1 MSYDHNK
8 DISYQMNLYELD
20 IHHTTPGKCYA
31 QKQSTTDTN
40 TSYVHQVKNDDFSKY
55 LENDFAKFVGITSRQ
70 TCLLNDHFNMVSPH
84 NVNNSNPVT
93 SKMCD
98 SNKDNNLSKSILEHV
113 KQMQK
118 STNNNNNEDFITNF
132 DYLYSDASW
141 TKDEFTAKYCTS
153 SSEASPGDF
162 INSTKIRN
170 TSYSVGHEL
179 ICCKEYQ
186 LPSCQHDQHFNSTPA
201 QLYSPADY
209 SVMRTMDYPYIINN
223 EHQHYS
229 SEFVRT
235 SDIDFLN
242 CHNNL
247 HMDTRTN
254 TNDFV
259 STTGAINSDSH
270 KISEPKVNLSMT
282 FLNDHYSTP
291 SRITSTENIKSYNS
305 LSHSDVFESAWLDR
319 HNTIHSSTNWS
330 ADWTNNAESNSQT
343 NYQSYSLENNIPMS
357 FDSFRS
363 LDTSPYI
370 SARSVTCKD
379 DYSTTKSNEVVS
391 SSLNLPVNNN
401 HHYDLGPE
409 PCDEFNTSLSPQS
422 EPTKQCNI
430 VSNNNSDVTV
440 GNAYNLPSGAYFW
453 LYNSQCKGPKASPLL
468 NVTSTLVSNN
478 SAEDD
483 QAGLIENCTSN
494 NYQDDFV
501 SSSASP
507 RAIHSIVHYPISPI
521 SLPGYPLVVFED
533 PVQRRYDL
541 VHCSKLRRGDGN
553 DVTPN
558 LMRLRSMGEELAY
571 LNRNITAQGELIA
584 ANASTAFDQSDINLD
599 FKMIQDLSGSV
610 FNSKIVEQAKREKNK
625 LASKICRLKKKA
637 FHEANKI
644 KYLGLEIEY
653 NELASVIVRI
663 KELITKTLRDH
674 LPSKYFLHE
683 STNPHQIYASENQL
697 NKVNLS
703 SQSSSSTHIESMLL
717 PQSNVQIYPHTS
729 GSLFKQALII
739 YETTHVTRTA
749 GRMDILVNEVIQ
761 NYSLS
766 CSLSTSGT
774 DLFEN
779 GDQSFIIN
787 KKFDTPLLQAL
798 SNSNVYYN
806 SHDED
811 KSSDTRSSNAIF
823 HESPEIRISQNIQHN
838 LQQQQCSSTSKL
850 NYPRP
855 PPEFKLIYE

>member
-1 MSYDHNK
+1 
-8 DISYQMNLYELD
+8 MNLYELD
-20 IHHTTPGKCYA
+20 IQNTTSGNYYV
-31 QKQSTTDTN
+31 QKQSTTDT
-40 TSYVHQVKNDDFSKY
+40 TASYAHQVKNDDFSKY
-55 LENDFAKFVGITSRQ
+55 LENGFAKFVGITSRQ
-70 TCLLNDHFNMVSPH
+70 TCLLNDHFNLVSSP
-84 NVNNSNPVT
+84 NVNNSDPVT
-93 SKMCD
+93 NKMCD

-113 KQMQK
+113 KQIQK
-118 STNNNNNEDFITNF
+118 STNNSNNEDIKTNF
-132 DYLYSDASW
+132 DYLYSDVAW
-141 TKDEFTAKYCTS
+141 TKDEFSSKYCTNS
-153 SSEASPGDF
+153 SQALSGDF
-162 INSTKIRN
+162 INGTKINN
-170 TSYSVGHEL
+170 TPYSVGHEL
-179 ICCKEYQ
+179 ICSKECQ
-186 LPSCQHDQHFNSTPA
+186 LSNYQHDQHFNSTPV
-201 QLYSPADY
+201 QLCSPTDY
-209 SVMRTMDYPYIINN
+209 SVIRTMDYPYIVNN
-223 EHQHYS
+223 EHQHYY

-235 SDIDFLN
+235 NDLDFLN

-247 HMDTRTN
+247 HMDIRTN
-254 TNDFV
+254 SIDFV
-259 STTGAINSDSH
+259 STTGATNSYNH
-270 KISEPKVNLSMT
+270 NISEPKENLSMT

-291 SRITSTENIKSYNS
+291 SRITSTENIKSYDS
-305 LSHSDVFESAWLDR
+305 LNHLDLFESGCLDK
-319 HNTIHSSTNWS
+319 HHTIHSSTSWS

-343 NYQSYSLENNIPMS
+343 NHQSYSLENNIPMS
-357 FDSFRS
+357 FDSFRC

-370 SARSVTCKD
+370 TARNVTCKN

-391 SSLNLPVNNN
+391 LSLNLSINNN
-401 HHYDLGPE
+401 HQFDLGPE
-409 PCDEFNTSLSPQS
+409 PCNEFNHSLSPQS
-422 EPTKQCNI
+422 ELTKHSNI
-430 VSNNNSDVTV
+430 VLNNNTDLPV

-468 NVTSTLVSNN
+468 NIRSTLVSNN
-478 SAEDD
+478 STEDD
-483 QAGLIENCTSN
+483 QAVLTENSSSN
-494 NYQDDFV
+494 VYQDDFV

-507 RAIHSIVHYPISPI
+507 HGIHSIVHYPISPI

-558 LMRLRSMGEELAY
+558 LMRLRSMGEELAC

-584 ANASTAFDQSDINLD
+584 ANASTAFDQPDISLD

-663 KELITKTLRDH
+663 KELITKYLRDH
-674 LPSKYFLHE
+674 LPPKYLLHE
-683 STNPHQIYASENQL
+683 STIDHHVYTSENQL
-697 NKVNLS
+697 NNVNLS
-703 SQSSSSTHIESMLL
+703 SPSSSSTNNESVLL
-717 PQSNVQIYPHTS
+717 PHSTVQIYPHTS

-739 YETTHVTRTA
+739 CETTHVTRTA

-766 CSLSTSGT
+766 CSLSTGGS

-779 GDQSFIIN
+779 GNQSFIIN

-798 SNSNVYYN
+798 SNSNVYCN

-811 KSSDTRSSNAIF
+811 KSSNTRSSSAIF

-838 LQQQQCSSTSKL
+838 LQQQQCISTSKL